1 MSKRKIE
8 LSNEQQQKNDEILSR
23 LEIERRTLVEE
34 TRAMQENTKR
44 KPGRKRKKEPVLNDQ
59 LSIVNEN

>member
-44 KPGRKRKKEPVLNDQ
+44 KPGRKRKREEAILKVET
-59 LSIVNEN
+59 E